1 MLKNKFLRKDMSIHQ
16 RQTIDL
22 ILWWAIISTIAL
34 LFYTVNEAVLFSY
47 PVIIILVILF
57 RFMYVN
63 NKIAMEEIKKTK
75 CDGKD
80 EH

>member
-1 MLKNKFLRKDMSIHQ
+1 MLKNKFLQKDMSIYQ

-47 PVIIILVILF
+47 PVIIILVILL
-57 RFMYVN
+57 RFMYIN
-63 NKIAMEEIKKTK
+63 NKTAMEEIKKK
-75 CDGKD
+75 KD
-80 EH
+80 DDKK